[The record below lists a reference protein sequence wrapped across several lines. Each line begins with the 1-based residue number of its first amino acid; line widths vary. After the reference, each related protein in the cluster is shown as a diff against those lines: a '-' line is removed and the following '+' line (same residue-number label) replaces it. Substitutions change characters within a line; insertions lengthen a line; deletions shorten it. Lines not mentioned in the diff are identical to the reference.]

1 MSRRDWIDREGRERE
16 RHGKGQ
22 EGKRRQRRG
31 EERREERMNNFTIE
45 KTQKLE

>member
-16 RHGKGQ
+16 RRGKGQ